1 MSLKH
6 AMHQMLGQPGR
17 ANVGEGE
24 PQLDV
29 VSDEA
34 SLAGHTQEGS
44 GQEDLLQQILLRE
57 NLVKAWKH
65 VKANKG
71 SAGIDGLTIEQ
82 TTEYL
87 KTHWSK
93 IREELL
99 SGQYRPQAV
108 RCVEIPKPGSG
119 TRELGIP
126 TVVDRLIQQAMLQV
140 LQPLIDPTFSNF
152 SYGFRPARSAHNAV
166 LKAKRY
172 VEEGYQIV
180 VDIDLE
186 KFFDRINHDI
196 LIDRLSKKIPDK
208 SVLGLI
214 RRYLQ
219 AGTMVN
225 GVVMEREEGTPQ
237 GGPLSAL
244 LANVLLD
251 EVDKALERRGHKFAR
266 YADDCNVYVHSQ
278 RAGERVL
285 QSLRCI
291 YAKLHLKVN
300 EAKTTVGT
308 VFGRKFLGYCLRRWS
323 GDTVK
328 IAVATKALE
337 TFKQRI
343 RLITCRV
350 GGRSMIQVAERLRAY
365 LPGWKSYFRLAQTP
379 TTFKDLDSWLRHRL
393 RAIQLKHWRRGSTT
407 YRELRKLGATHE
419 MASLMAGGA
428 GHWWRHSKFNLNMV
442 LTVAYFNNLGV
453 PWLT

>member
-1 MSLKH
+1 MQSVGGKRITGKPYDPFVRADRGRLYSQPLPTLQPPSRGEGPNEKESWKVMSLKR
-6 AMHQMLGQPGR
+6 AWHQMLGQPGR

-34 SLAGHTQEGS
+34 SLAGRTQVWAA

-57 NLVKAWKH
+57 NIVKAWKH

-87 KTHWSK
+87 KTHWSN

-99 SGQYRPQAV
+99 SGQYQPQAV
-108 RCVEIPKPGSG
+108 RRVEIPKPGSG

-140 LQPLIDPTFSNF
+140 LQPLIDSTFSNF

-166 LKAKRY
+166 LQAKRY
-172 VEEGYQIV
+172 LEEGYQIV

-186 KFFDRINHDI
+186 KFFYRINHDI
-196 LIDRLSKKIPDK
+196 LIDRLAKKIHDK
-208 SVLGLI
+208 AVLGLI
-214 RRYLQ
+214 RRYRQ
-219 AGTMVN
+219 AGTMAD
-225 GVVMEREEGTPQ
+225 GVVMERVEGTPQ
-237 GGPLSAL
+237 GGPLSPL

-251 EVDKALERRGHKFAR
+251 EVDKALEHRGHKFAR

-285 QSLRCI
+285 QSLS
-291 YAKLHLKVN
+291 A
-300 EAKTTVGT
+300 
-308 VFGRKFLGYCLRRWS
+308 S
-323 GDTVK
+323 M
-328 IAVATKALE
+328 
-337 TFKQRI
+337 
-343 RLITCRV
+343 
-350 GGRSMIQVAERLRAY
+350 RSYI
-365 LPGWKSYFRLAQTP
+365 
-379 TTFKDLDSWLRHRL
+379 
-393 RAIQLKHWRRGSTT
+393 
-407 YRELRKLGATHE
+407 
-419 MASLMAGGA
+419 
-428 GHWWRHSKFNLNMV
+428 
-442 LTVAYFNNLGV
+442 
-453 PWLT
+453 